1 MKNTLI
7 RLHTTDLKGNFDCDF
22 QDDIIIKENTEIAL
36 HSLSVERQNKTILV
50 DSSNSD
56 ISFQVSTNAGVHTIS
71 VPHGSVNRNNF
82 KSTTRKITD
91 LMNSSLRFFRGTPT
105 EILNGTN
112 PNTKETGMQIKFHS
126 DANKKII
133 AELKYSECI
142 TAITSN
148 VVGLVKSNN
157 MNTASNRFK
166 VDDNT
171 ASTSIDNLQHSNAY
185 FINPISL
192 GTNLSRVRVRQ
203 FANNNGDNSGFI
215 LGITKDINKL
225 TNNSLTLADVD
236 YACRVK
242 QTGST
247 IEVKDGASGLFVAN
261 AGGRTLQNVAGGGG
275 ADNDCLSFE
284 IREVIEGEGQKLSIM
299 QYNTPAGNAHS
310 LLKSDILLRDSADN
324 DIPYFYFMA
333 LLGDNTSIQLDHFGS
348 TANRYLSPS
357 SAPTNQSESGLSIPP
372 NLPTTNRGITDFNI
386 TFSVALADFFGF
398 DSASNSIQAIEA
410 VFQGN
415 RQFEEIVGADNYI
428 IEMLNLQINTYDS
441 LTRGRKNVL
450 AFVPTSETI
459 VDDDTGIVQYE
470 PKERLYLPLANE
482 YSQTLR
488 NIRARIVASDYS
500 SIATEGISSLNILLR
515 D

>member
-50 DSSNSD
+50 DSTNAD
-56 ISFQVSTNAGVHTIS
+56 INFQVSTSAGVHTIS
-71 VPHGSVNRNNF
+71 VPHGSINRNNF
-82 KSTTRKITD
+82 KSITRKITD

-112 PNTKETGMQIKFHS
+112 PNTKETGQQIKFHS
-126 DANKKII
+126 NADKKII
-133 AELKYSECI
+133 AEFKYSECI
-142 TAITSN
+142 TAITANSA
-148 VVGLVKSNN
+148 GLIKSNN
-157 MNTASNRFK
+157 MNNNSNRFK
-166 VDDNT
+166 VLDNT
-171 ASTSIDNLQHSNAY
+171 ASTDIDNLQHSNAY

-203 FANNNGDNSGFI
+203 FVNNNGDNSGFI
-215 LGITKDINKL
+215 IGITKDINKL

-242 QTGST
+242 QNTSI
-247 IEVKDGASGLFVAN
+247 IEVKDGLSGLFVDN
-261 AGGRTLQNVAGGGG
+261 AGGRTLQNVAGGS

-284 IREVIEGEGQKLSIM
+284 IREVVEGEGQKLSIY

-310 LLKSDILLRDSADN
+310 LLKTDILLRDSADN

-333 LLGDNTSIQLDHFGS
+333 LLGDNSSIQLEHFGS

-357 SAPTNQSESGLSIPP
+357 APTNQSDEGLGTPP
-372 NLPTTNRGITDFNI
+372 NLPTTNRGLTDYNI

-398 DSASNSIQAIEA
+398 DSASNSVQGVEA
-410 VFQGN
+410 LFTGN
-415 RQFEEIVGADNYI
+415 RQFEQIAGADNYI
-428 IEMLNLQINTYDS
+428 IEMLNIQINTYDS

-459 VDDDTGIVQYE
+459 VDDETGIVQYE

>member
-36 HSLSVERQNKTILV
+36 HSLSVERQNKTILI
-50 DSSNSD
+50 DGTNAD

-71 VPHGSVNRNNF
+71 VPYGSINRNNF
-82 KSTTRKITD
+82 KITTRKITD

-105 EILNGTN
+105 EILNGTL
-112 PNTKETGMQIKFHS
+112 PNTKETGQQIKFHS
-126 DANKKII
+126 DADKKII
-133 AELKYSECI
+133 AEFKYSECV
-142 TAITSN
+142 TAVTAN
-148 VVGLVKSNN
+148 ANGLIKSNN
-157 MNTASNRFK
+157 MNNASNRYK
-166 VDDNT
+166 VLDNT
-171 ASTSIDNLQHSNAY
+171 ASTDIDNLQHSNSY

-192 GTNLSRVRVRQ
+192 GTNLSRVRIRN
-203 FANNNGDNSGFI
+203 FSNNNGDNSGFI
-215 LGITKDINKL
+215 LGITRDINKL

-242 QTGST
+242 QNTSV
-247 IEVKDGASGLFVAN
+247 IEVKDGLSGLFVDN
-261 AGGRTLQNVAGGGG
+261 VGGRILQNVAGAGGT
-275 ADNDCLSFE
+275 DNDCLSFE
-284 IREVIEGEGQKLSIM
+284 IREVIEGEGQKISIM

-310 LLKSDILLRDSADN
+310 LLKSDILLRDTADN
-324 DIPYFYFMA
+324 DIPYFYFMS
-333 LLGDNTSIQLDHFGS
+333 LLGDNTSIQLEHFGS
-348 TANRYLSPS
+348 TANRYLSS
-357 SAPTNQSESGLSIPP
+357 SATTNQSDITLGTPP
-372 NLPTTNRGITDFNI
+372 NLPSTNRGSTDYNI

-398 DSASNSIQAIEA
+398 DSASNSVQGVEA
-410 VFQGN
+410 VFTGN
-415 RQFEEIVGADNYI
+415 RQFEQIAGADNYI

-459 VDDDTGIVQYE
+459 VDDETGIVQYE